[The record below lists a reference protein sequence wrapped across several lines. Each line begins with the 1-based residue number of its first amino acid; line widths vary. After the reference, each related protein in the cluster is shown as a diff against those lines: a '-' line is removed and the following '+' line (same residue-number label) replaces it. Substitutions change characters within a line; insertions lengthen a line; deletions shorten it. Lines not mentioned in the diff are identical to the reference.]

1 MNKYRYNDILLYIM
15 SLYVVSAN
23 QELLWNVISK
33 NSYIQTFFSRYNP
46 DTKVDWFKT
55 IVSKFY
61 DQYRNQKLTVNDLNR
76 VNKETISYMIQN
88 IREQTNSTSKPT
100 SHINDDPTVQPVNSY
115 SINTPPI
122 VTNNRQDIYA
132 SEFEQRQNEYAAM
145 NKRSV
150 PDDVD
155 FAEKNDHGVIE
166 NMDVLVQQQLKQRE
180 YDMNNIPPPT
190 NMGSHTKQ
198 QNITSNTYAHSGEG
212 ERPKL
217 HIDTDS
223 TINIS
228 IQEIEQPTLDKKTV
242 SWKDEPINPDNAI
255 ALIQENMESI
265 TKSMIQ
271 LTQTVKILQDDMK
284 LLQQTHADLHTQM
297 VRSESKD
304 VIDTILK
311 TIEISQ

>member
-46 DTKVDWFKT
+46 DTKVEWFKK

-61 DQYRNQKLTVNDLNR
+61 DQYRTQQLTVNDLNR
-76 VNKETISYMIQN
+76 VNKETILYMIQN
-88 IREQTNSTSKPT
+88 IREQTNSTSNPT
-100 SHINDDPTVQPVNSY
+100 SPINDTPNVQAVNSY

-122 VTNNRQDIYA
+122 VTNNQQEIYA
-132 SEFEQRQNEYAAM
+132 NQFEQRQNEYTAM

-155 FAEKNDHGVIE
+155 FAEKNDDGVIE
-166 NMDVLVQQQLKQRE
+166 NMDILVQQQLKQRE
-180 YDMNNIPPPT
+180 YDMNNIPPPI
-190 NMGSHTKQ
+190 NMGSQTKQ
-198 QNITSNTYAHSGEG
+198 PNILSNELERSNEG

-242 SWKDEPINPDNAI
+242 SWKDEPVNPDNAI
-255 ALIQENMESI
+255 ALIQENMDSI
-265 TKSMIQ
+265 TKNMSQ
-271 LTQTVKILQDDMK
+271 LTQTVSVLQNDMK
-284 LLQQTHADLHTQM
+284 LLQQTHEELRTQM
-297 VRSESKD
+297 VRRESKG
-304 VIDTILK
+304 VIDTMLK

>member
-1 MNKYRYNDILLYIM
+1 M

-23 QELLWNVISK
+23 QKLLWNVISK

-100 SHINDDPTVQPVNSY
+100 SPINDGPTVQPVNSY

-122 VTNNRQDIYA
+122 VTNNQQEIYA
-132 SEFEQRQNEYAAM
+132 NKFEQRQNEYTAM

-155 FAEKNDHGVIE
+155 FAEKNDDGVIE
-166 NMDVLVQQQLKQRE
+166 NMDILVQQQLKQRE
-180 YDMNNIPPPT
+180 YDMNNIPPPI

-198 QNITSNTYAHSGEG
+198 PNILSNEN

-228 IQEIEQPTLDKKTV
+228 IQEIEQPTLDKKMV
-242 SWKDEPINPDNAI
+242 SWKDEPVNPDNTI
-255 ALIQENMESI
+255 ALIQENMDSI

-271 LTQTVKILQDDMK
+271 LTQTVSVLQDDMK
-284 LLQQTHADLHTQM
+284 LLQQTHEELRTQM

>member
-1 MNKYRYNDILLYIM
+1 M

-46 DTKVDWFKT
+46 DTKVEWFKK

-61 DQYRNQKLTVNDLNR
+61 DQYRTQQLTVNDLNR

-88 IREQTNSTSKPT
+88 IREQTNSTSNPT
-100 SHINDDPTVQPVNSY
+100 SPINDAPNVQAVNSY

-122 VTNNRQDIYA
+122 VTNNQQEIYA
-132 SEFEQRQNEYAAM
+132 NQFEQRQNEYTAM

-155 FAEKNDHGVIE
+155 FAEKNDDGVIE
-166 NMDVLVQQQLKQRE
+166 NMDILVQQQLKQRE
-180 YDMNNIPPPT
+180 YDMNNIPPPI
-190 NMGSHTKQ
+190 NMGSQTKQ
-198 QNITSNTYAHSGEG
+198 PNILSNELERSNEG

-242 SWKDEPINPDNAI
+242 SWKDEPVNPDNAI
-255 ALIQENMESI
+255 ALIQENMDSI
-265 TKSMIQ
+265 TKNMSQ
-271 LTQTVKILQDDMK
+271 LTQTVSVLQNDMK
-284 LLQQTHADLHTQM
+284 LLQQTHEELRTQI

-304 VIDTILK
+304 VIDTMLGK
-311 TIEISQ
+311 IEISQ

>member
-1 MNKYRYNDILLYIM
+1 M

-46 DTKVDWFKT
+46 DTKVEWFKK

-61 DQYRNQKLTVNDLNR
+61 DQYRTQQLTVNDLNR
-76 VNKETISYMIQN
+76 VNKETILYMIQN
-88 IREQTNSTSKPT
+88 IREQTNSTSNPT
-100 SHINDDPTVQPVNSY
+100 SPINDAPNVQAVNSY

-122 VTNNRQDIYA
+122 VTNNQQEIYA
-132 SEFEQRQNEYAAM
+132 NQFEQRQNEYTAM

-155 FAEKNDHGVIE
+155 FAEKNDDGVIE
-166 NMDVLVQQQLKQRE
+166 NMDILVQQQLKQRE
-180 YDMNNIPPPT
+180 YDMNNIPPPI

-198 QNITSNTYAHSGEG
+198 PDILSNELERSGEG

-242 SWKDEPINPDNAI
+242 SWKDEPVNPDNAI

-265 TKSMIQ
+265 TKSMSQ
-271 LTQTVKILQDDMK
+271 LTQTVSVLQNDMK
-284 LLQQTHADLHTQM
+284 LLQQTHEELRTQI

-304 VIDTILK
+304 VIDTMLGK
-311 TIEISQ
+311 IEISQ

>member
-1 MNKYRYNDILLYIM
+1 M

-46 DTKVDWFKT
+46 DTKVEWFKK

-61 DQYRNQKLTVNDLNR
+61 DQYRTQQLTVNDLNR
-76 VNKETISYMIQN
+76 VNKETILYMIQN
-88 IREQTNSTSKPT
+88 IREQTNSTSNPT
-100 SHINDDPTVQPVNSY
+100 SPINDTPNVQAVNSY

-122 VTNNRQDIYA
+122 VTNNQQEIYA
-132 SEFEQRQNEYAAM
+132 NQFEQRQNEYTAM

-155 FAEKNDHGVIE
+155 FAEKNDDGVIE
-166 NMDVLVQQQLKQRE
+166 NMDILVQQQLKQRE
-180 YDMNNIPPPT
+180 YDMNNIPPPI
-190 NMGSHTKQ
+190 NMVSQTKQ
-198 QNITSNTYAHSGEG
+198 QNILSNEL

-242 SWKDEPINPDNAI
+242 SWKDEPVNPDNAI

-265 TKSMIQ
+265 TKSMSQ
-271 LTQTVKILQDDMK
+271 LTQTVSVLQNDMK
-284 LLQQTHADLHTQM
+284 LLQQTHEELRTQI

-304 VIDTILK
+304 VIDTMLGK
-311 TIEISQ
+311 IEISQ

>member
-1 MNKYRYNDILLYIM
+1 M

-46 DTKVDWFKT
+46 DTKVEWFKK

-61 DQYRNQKLTVNDLNR
+61 DQYRTQQLTVNDLNR
-76 VNKETISYMIQN
+76 VNKETILYMIQK
-88 IREQTNSTSKPT
+88 IREQTNSTSNPT
-100 SHINDDPTVQPVNSY
+100 SPINDTPNVQAVNSY

-122 VTNNRQDIYA
+122 VTNNQQEIYA
-132 SEFEQRQNEYAAM
+132 NQFEQRQNEYTAM

-155 FAEKNDHGVIE
+155 FAEKNDDGVLE
-166 NMDVLVQQQLKQRE
+166 NMDILVQQQLKQRE
-180 YDMNNIPPPT
+180 YDMNNIPPPI
-190 NMGSHTKQ
+190 NMGSQTKQ
-198 QNITSNTYAHSGEG
+198 PNILSNELERSNEG

-242 SWKDEPINPDNAI
+242 SWKDEPVNPDNAI

-265 TKSMIQ
+265 TKSMSQ
-271 LTQTVKILQDDMK
+271 LTQTVSVLQNDMK
-284 LLQQTHADLHTQM
+284 LLQQTHEELRTQI

-304 VIDTILK
+304 VIDTMLGK
-311 TIEISQ
+311 IEISQ

>member
-1 MNKYRYNDILLYIM
+1 M

-46 DTKVDWFKT
+46 DTKVEWFKK

-61 DQYRNQKLTVNDLNR
+61 DQYRTQQLTVNDLNR
-76 VNKETISYMIQN
+76 VNKETILYMIQN
-88 IREQTNSTSKPT
+88 IREQTNSTSNPT
-100 SHINDDPTVQPVNSY
+100 SPINDTPNVQAVNSY

-122 VTNNRQDIYA
+122 VTNNQQEIYA
-132 SEFEQRQNEYAAM
+132 NQFEQRQNEYTAM

-155 FAEKNDHGVIE
+155 FAEKNDDGVIE
-166 NMDVLVQQQLKQRE
+166 NMDILVQQQLKQRE
-180 YDMNNIPPPT
+180 YDMNNIPPPI
-190 NMGSHTKQ
+190 NMGSQTKQ
-198 QNITSNTYAHSGEG
+198 PNILSNELERSNEG

-242 SWKDEPINPDNAI
+242 SWKDEPVNPDNAI

-265 TKSMIQ
+265 TKSMSQ
-271 LTQTVKILQDDMK
+271 LTQTVSVLQNDMK
-284 LLQQTHADLHTQM
+284 LLQQTHEELRTQM

-304 VIDTILK
+304 VIDTMLGK
-311 TIEISQ
+311 IEISQ

>member
-1 MNKYRYNDILLYIM
+1 M

-46 DTKVDWFKT
+46 DTKVEWFKK

-61 DQYRNQKLTVNDLNR
+61 DQYRTQQLTVNDLNR

-88 IREQTNSTSKPT
+88 IREQTNSTSNPT
-100 SHINDDPTVQPVNSY
+100 SPINDTPNVQAVNSY

-122 VTNNRQDIYA
+122 VTNNQQEIYA
-132 SEFEQRQNEYAAM
+132 NQFEQRQNEYTAM

-155 FAEKNDHGVIE
+155 FAEKNDDGVIE
-166 NMDVLVQQQLKQRE
+166 NMDILVQQQLKQRE
-180 YDMNNIPPPT
+180 YDMNNIPPPI

-198 QNITSNTYAHSGEG
+198 PDILSNELERSGEG

-242 SWKDEPINPDNAI
+242 SWKDEPVNPDNAI

-265 TKSMIQ
+265 TKSMSQ
-271 LTQTVKILQDDMK
+271 LTQTVSVLQNDMK
-284 LLQQTHADLHTQM
+284 LLQQTHEELRTQM
-297 VRSESKD
+297 VRRESKD
-304 VIDTILK
+304 VIDTMLK

>member
-1 MNKYRYNDILLYIM
+1 M

-46 DTKVDWFKT
+46 DTKVEWFKK

-61 DQYRNQKLTVNDLNR
+61 DQYRTQQLTVNDLNR

-88 IREQTNSTSKPT
+88 IREQTNSTSNPT
-100 SHINDDPTVQPVNSY
+100 SPINDTPNVQAVNSY

-122 VTNNRQDIYA
+122 VTNNQQEIYA
-132 SEFEQRQNEYAAM
+132 NQFEQRQNEYTAM

-155 FAEKNDHGVIE
+155 FAEKNDDGVIE
-166 NMDVLVQQQLKQRE
+166 NMDILVQQQLKQRE
-180 YDMNNIPPPT
+180 YDMNNIPPPI
-190 NMGSHTKQ
+190 NMGSQTKQ
-198 QNITSNTYAHSGEG
+198 PNILSNELERSNEG

-242 SWKDEPINPDNAI
+242 SWKDEPVNPDNAI
-255 ALIQENMESI
+255 ALIQENMDSI
-265 TKSMIQ
+265 TKNMSQ
-271 LTQTVKILQDDMK
+271 LTQTVSVLQNDMK
-284 LLQQTHADLHTQM
+284 FLQQTHEELRTQM

-304 VIDTILK
+304 VIDTMLGK
-311 TIEISQ
+311 IEISQ

>member
-23 QELLWNVISK
+23 QELLWTVISK

-88 IREQTNSTSKPT
+88 IREQTNSTSNPT
-100 SHINDDPTVQPVNSY
+100 STNDAPSVQPVNSY

-155 FAEKNDHGVIE
+155 FAEKNDDGVIE
-166 NMDVLVQQQLKQRE
+166 NIDVLVQQQLKQRE
-180 YDMNNIPPPT
+180 YDMNNIPPPI
-190 NMGSHTKQ
+190 NISSQTKQ
-198 QNITSNTYAHSGEG
+198 LIRSNEN

-228 IQEIEQPTLDKKTV
+228 IQEIEQPTLDKKMV
-242 SWKDEPINPDNAI
+242 SWKDEHVNPDNAI
-255 ALIQENMESI
+255 ALIQDNMDSI

-271 LTQTVKILQDDMK
+271 LTQTVNILQNDMK
-284 LLQQTHADLHTQM
+284 LLQQTHEELRTQM

-304 VIDTILK
+304 VIDNILEK
-311 TIEISQ
+311 IEISQ

>member
-33 NSYIQTFFSRYNP
+33 NSYIQTFFSQYNP
-46 DTKVDWFKT
+46 DTKVEWFKT

-61 DQYRNQKLTVNDLNR
+61 DQYRNQKLTVNGLNR
-76 VNKETISYMIQN
+76 VNRETISYMIQN
-88 IREQTNSTSKPT
+88 IRERTNSTSNPT
-100 SHINDDPTVQPVNSY
+100 SPINDAPVVQAVNSY

-122 VTNNRQDIYA
+122 VTNNQQEIYA
-132 SEFEQRQNEYAAM
+132 NQFEQRQNEYASM
-145 NKRSV
+145 NKRNV
-150 PDDVD
+150 PDDVN
-155 FAEKNDHGVIE
+155 FAEKNDDGVIE
-166 NMDVLVQQQLKQRE
+166 NMDTLVQQQLKQRE
-180 YDMNNIPPPT
+180 YDMNNIPPPI
-190 NMGSHTKQ
+190 NMVSQTKQ
-198 QNITSNTYAHSGEG
+198 QNIPSNIYAHSNEG

-242 SWKDEPINPDNAI
+242 SWKDTPINTDNAVT
-255 ALIQENMESI
+255 LIQENIDSI
-265 TKSMIQ
+265 TQNMIQ

-284 LLQQTHADLHTQM
+284 LLQQTHGDLHTQM
-297 VRSESKD
+297 VRNETKT
-304 VIDTILK
+304 VVDTMLEK
-311 TIEISQ
+311 IEISQ

>member
-1 MNKYRYNDILLYIM
+1 M

-46 DTKVDWFKT
+46 DTKVEWFKQ

-61 DQYRNQKLTVNDLNR
+61 DQYRTQQLTVNDLNR

-88 IREQTNSTSKPT
+88 IREQTNSTSNPT
-100 SHINDDPTVQPVNSY
+100 SPINDAPNVQAVNSY

-122 VTNNRQDIYA
+122 VTNNQQEIYA
-132 SEFEQRQNEYAAM
+132 NQFEQRQNEYTAM

-155 FAEKNDHGVIE
+155 FAEKNDDGVIE
-166 NMDVLVQQQLKQRE
+166 NMDILVQQQLKQRE
-180 YDMNNIPPPT
+180 YDMNNIPPPI

-198 QNITSNTYAHSGEG
+198 PDILSNELERSGEG

-242 SWKDEPINPDNAI
+242 SWKDEPVNPDNAI

-265 TKSMIQ
+265 TKSMSQ
-271 LTQTVKILQDDMK
+271 LTQTVSVLQNDMK
-284 LLQQTHADLHTQM
+284 LLQQTHEELRTQI

-304 VIDTILK
+304 VIDTMLGK
-311 TIEISQ
+311 IEISQ